1 MANVGLV
8 EQHMEQIMTVQEHE
22 HEQEPEP
29 PDQELMLEPEV
40 HMEEGKPEP
49 GDVLQLSHELG

>member
-22 HEQEPEP
+22 QEPPEP
-29 PDQELMLEPEV
+29 PDHDLILEPEV
-40 HMEEGKPEP
+40 HMEEGKPEQ
-49 GDVLQLSHELG
+49 GDVLQLSHELA